1 MRLPFILPILLWF
14 LICGVCFAQ
23 NGSPAFEKVHQLMR
37 AGEVE
42 KAESKARTLLK
53 ESPTDLETRLLVAQI
68 LNFDGR
74 PDDSIKILQDG
85 IEQAS
90 KDGQRHL
97 SFYIGSVA
105 MKTAEDGPF
114 VTRKRGTVSYQP
126 ADESV
131 DKQAFVNRY
140 VKTAETAFQRAV
152 DLFDDCLLYTSPS
165 PRD

>member
-1 MRLPFILPILLWF
+1 MRLPFTLPILLWF

-23 NGSPAFEKVHQLMR
+23 VGNPTLDKVHQLMR

-42 KAESKARTLLK
+42 KAESKARTLLE

-74 PDDSIKILQDG
+74 PEDSIKVLQDG

-105 MKTAEDGPF
+105 MKTAEDL
-114 VTRKRGTVSYQP
+114 S
-126 ADESV
+126 
-131 DKQAFVNRY
+131 
-140 VKTAETAFQRAV
+140 
-152 DLFDDCLLYTSPS
+152 LIHI
-165 PRD
+165 